1 MSTPSVK
8 SDEIERLRKKYP
20 DRIPIFLIK
29 GENVTFDIPKTKY
42 LVPTTLTFGEYI
54 YSIRKLCKLK
64 PEKALFFYINHS
76 IMNSSDLISTIYANH
91 KHEDGTLHLTYSEE
105 NTFG

>member
-1 MSTPSVK
+1 MSTPSVT

-20 DRIPIFLIK
+20 ERIPIFLIK

-42 LVPTTLTFGEYI
+42 LVPSTLTFGEFI
-54 YSIRKLCKLK
+54 YNIRRLCKLK
-64 PEKALFFYINHS
+64 PEKAMFFYIDHS
-76 IMNSSDLISTIYANH
+76 LMNSAELISTIYERH
-91 KHEDGTLHLTYSEE
+91 KHKDGTLHLTYSEE